1 MSINKNII
9 YYFSLIR
16 FGNIC
21 IAIFCVFMSYFFLES
36 SDLISCFKVIILI
49 FISMSIGNIS
59 NDIIDSKIDNIN
71 HPNRVLPKKL
81 ISIKRAYIYLF
92 INLFLL
98 LLNSIFI
105 PYLAIIF
112 LFSANLLLLL
122 YNIYF
127 KHFPLIGNIIISLLL
142 SSVFIFSELVITST
156 TNKLFIPSFF
166 AFIISLIRELVKDLE
181 DIEGDKSNGSRTLPI
196 LIGVKNTIMF
206 LSFLIMTLNFS
217 GVYFYFIYSLSIE
230 YLLSIIILVEI
241 PLVLSLFLLINN
253 PIKNT
258 FTMVSKIIKC
268 IIVGG
273 ILVLFLANLGI

>member
-1 MSINKNII
+1 
-9 YYFSLIR
+9 
-16 FGNIC
+16 
-21 IAIFCVFMSYFFLES
+21 MSYFFLES

-59 NDIIDSKIDNIN
+59 NDIIDSKIDSIN

-142 SSVFIFSELVITST
+142 YRYLYFSELVIAST

-196 LIGVKNTIMF
+196 LIGVKNTIYLF
-206 LSFLIMTLNFS
+206 IFS
-217 GVYFYFIYSLSIE
+217 YNDFEFFR
-230 YLLSIIILVEI
+230 
-241 PLVLSLFLLINN
+241 SLFLFYIQSLN
-253 PIKNT
+253 
-258 FTMVSKIIKC
+258 
-268 IIVGG
+268 
-273 ILVLFLANLGI
+273 